1 MNSSSTKRF
10 LFITTALM
18 FVAVSQVKAKDSVD
32 YVNPNIGGI
41 AHLLVATAPLVQMP
55 HAMVELAY
63 NPWPYTRDRYTASK
77 IASFSMRALPRYA
90 ITNLPSWIM
99 ATTGR
104 LQVDDDARASFFDHD
119 FETVTP
125 YYSSFLLEDYK
136 VRVEYTV
143 TEHAGYYRFTFPK
156 SSNANILIGNNQ
168 AVEIESNNVIKSV
181 EQLEPYFYTKDNQ
194 RACFYIE
201 FSKPIS
207 VCGTWTDGKIQP
219 ESKAQSGDSIGA
231 FAQYA
236 TSQGEQIE
244 VKFGVSCI
252 DMDQAQQNLEREIPA
267 WNFDQVKSRGRRV
280 WNDALDKIRVEGG
293 TEKERTIFYSALY
306 RVMLGDESQD
316 LTEYGRYYSPYDHQV
331 HNTPG
336 YDVYRVG
343 SNWGA
348 CHSLFPLFLLLEP
361 ERQNDYLRSYVIAE
375 AQGDWIST
383 SGGGPEMIGHH
394 ECVTI
399 TDAYMKGFRD
409 FDVEKAYEGMKRD
422 ATEMTMLSRHLGDS
436 DAATELDKIY
446 FTKGFF
452 PALAPGETETVP
464 QVGFKR
470 QAVSITLENCYDD
483 WCIACLAKAL
493 GKKDDCQYF
502 LKRAHNYQNVF
513 DPSIGFM
520 RPKTADGKWIEP
532 YDPIWSGGQGGRD
545 YFTENNGWDYTW
557 FVPHDVQGLIEL
569 IGGREKFIAK
579 LNELF
584 STELPVYEK
593 FIFLGQFPDMT
604 GLIGMYS
611 QGNEPTWHIPYLY
624 NYAGAPWMTQKR
636 VRSIMSM
643 WYSDEPLGMSG
654 DEDYGEMSSW
664 YVLNA
669 IGFYTV
675 CPGQPVY
682 NIGSP
687 IFKKAIIDIGNGKTF
702 VVKAGNV
709 SARNKYIQSA
719 TLNGKA
725 LDRPWFE
732 HADLKN
738 GGTLTLQMGPTPNKA
753 WGSAPEDAPPSL
765 TSAYGAEKLEQ

>member
-63 NPWPYTRDRYTASK
+63 NPWPYTRDHYTASK

-252 DMDQAQQNLEREIPA
+252 DMDQAQQNLEREIP
-267 WNFDQVKSRGRRV
+267 G
-280 WNDALDKIRVEGG
+280 
-293 TEKERTIFYSALY
+293 
-306 RVMLGDESQD
+306 
-316 LTEYGRYYSPYDHQV
+316 
-331 HNTPG
+331 
-336 YDVYRVG
+336 
-343 SNWGA
+343 
-348 CHSLFPLFLLLEP
+348 LE
-361 ERQNDYLRSYVIAE
+361 
-375 AQGDWIST
+375 
-383 SGGGPEMIGHH
+383 
-394 ECVTI
+394 
-399 TDAYMKGFRD
+399 F
-409 FDVEKAYEGMKRD
+409 
-422 ATEMTMLSRHLGDS
+422 
-436 DAATELDKIY
+436 
-446 FTKGFF
+446 
-452 PALAPGETETVP
+452 
-464 QVGFKR
+464 
-470 QAVSITLENCYDD
+470 
-483 WCIACLAKAL
+483 
-493 GKKDDCQYF
+493 
-502 LKRAHNYQNVF
+502 
-513 DPSIGFM
+513 
-520 RPKTADGKWIEP
+520 
-532 YDPIWSGGQGGRD
+532 
-545 YFTENNGWDYTW
+545 
-557 FVPHDVQGLIEL
+557 
-569 IGGREKFIAK
+569 
-579 LNELF
+579 
-584 STELPVYEK
+584 
-593 FIFLGQFPDMT
+593 
-604 GLIGMYS
+604 
-611 QGNEPTWHIPYLY
+611 
-624 NYAGAPWMTQKR
+624 
-636 VRSIMSM
+636 
-643 WYSDEPLGMSG
+643 
-654 DEDYGEMSSW
+654 
-664 YVLNA
+664 
-669 IGFYTV
+669 
-675 CPGQPVY
+675 
-682 NIGSP
+682 
-687 IFKKAIIDIGNGKTF
+687 
-702 VVKAGNV
+702 
-709 SARNKYIQSA
+709 
-719 TLNGKA
+719 
-725 LDRPWFE
+725 
-732 HADLKN
+732 
-738 GGTLTLQMGPTPNKA
+738 
-753 WGSAPEDAPPSL
+753 
-765 TSAYGAEKLEQ
+765 